1 MNSSFVAAGEDAP
14 ANMNAM
20 MTGNNPKLQTV
31 KYSNVLPEG
40 KLGNY
45 KQNDRVD
52 FMPNPAT
59 CPYFDGAQSYL
70 NIQVRNTSTFNDGN
84 SANPSTAAVP
94 LCFPANMGVNAVI
107 NRCLIRAKD
116 NSQVIEDLEAYN
128 LMNGIK
134 NAYTQDSDV
143 FKTLGRIS
151 GVAGRT
157 PSAMNQTADN
167 LAVNYFLPNGEH
179 DIATSNA
186 ITGGNTGASASFCV
200 PVESGL
206 MSAFAGQ
213 HHVVPN
219 LDVPLHMQF
228 FLEKNNTA
236 LQALYHKFY
245 RTTTVQGTAVVD
257 EYAVDPFADITV
269 AKAGTE
275 LLVPVATCNTDLTI
289 DGKVYSPEMC
299 SWRVGQALT
308 DGTDT
313 RIIASVEVGQGAA
326 ENQIKITLD
335 VAFTAGDGNV
345 DIKLAAANREY
356 TIDKIELKLLL
367 TIPDDATMRMIRSQ
381 MARGISFASY
391 QLYKQ
396 STAQGLV
403 NAVID
408 VPEALTKVMSMLA
421 VPVDQNNLETLDESN
436 QYVYCRPSAANP
448 TNYQWQIQNTL
459 IPNLSVQTNAITN
472 VNSDNAIYY
481 NQVVM
486 ALRHMLNV
494 KALADDPKVAKV
506 SDRDID
512 LPFFYPISL
521 SPKGQSFNLI
531 NSAPQLRLNNGGTG
545 ADVTPILFHIFAV
558 HTRILKSTDMGAE
571 IDF

>member
-257 EYAVDPFADITV
+257 EYALDPFADITV
-269 AKAGTE
+269 VKAGTE
-275 LLVPVATCNTDLTI
+275 LLVPVAVCNTKLTI
-289 DGKVYSPEMC
+289 DGKLYTPEMC

-313 RIIASVEVGQGAA
+313 RIIASVEVNQGAA

-335 VAFTAGDGNV
+335 VALTAGDGDV
-345 DIKLAAANREY
+345 DIKLAPATREY

-396 STAQGLV
+396 STSQGLV

-531 NSAPQLRLNNGGTG
+531 NSAPQLRLNNGGGG
-545 ADVTPILFHIFAV
+545 ADITPILFHIFAV
-558 HTRILKSTDMGAE
+558 HTRILKSTEMGAE